1 MRGYRS
7 VLAGMALGLAL
18 AVTQSGG
25 CAEVSVGGKT
35 AKDVF
40 TDPQVLALV
49 EAACKGDT
57 AHMEQSVKQGANV
70 NATGYREVTPL
81 VWAMECHSKA
91 GVRKLLELGANPNF
105 KMEGDLSA
113 TWMAAGS
120 NDPEWLP
127 MMLAHGGD
135 PNIVSGADTALMI
148 AMEQGRWQNFH
159 LLLRQG
165 ADVNKADAVGNTAA
179 TYAAELS
186 KFDVVAELLEH
197 GYNYNLQDLARTV
210 QGNHV
215 PPKSDPYRDK
225 QRVLRMLEERGVKFP
240 VKSPVKFPG
249 DGGN

>member
-7 VLAGMALGLAL
+7 VLVGVALGLAL

-40 TDPQVLALV
+40 TDPKVLALV

-57 AHMEQSVKQGANV
+57 TRVEQLVKQGANV

-91 GVRKLLELGANPNF
+91 GVKKLLELGADPNF

-135 PNIVSGADTALMI
+135 PNIRSGWKNALMI
-148 AMEQGRWQNFH
+148 AIEQERWANFH
-159 LLLRQG
+159 LLLEHG
-165 ADVNKADAVGNTAA
+165 ADVNNADTVGNTAA
-179 TYAAELS
+179 TYAAAIGR
-186 KFDVVAELLEH
+186 FDIVAELLDR
-197 GYNYNLQDLARTV
+197 GYSYQLQRIAFEAQDR
-210 QGNHV
+210 
-215 PPKSDPYRDK
+215 PIPKGSEAEQQK
-225 QRVLRMLEERGVKFP
+225 EKVIRMLEARGVKFP
-240 VKSPVKFPG
+240 VKRPG
-249 DGGN
+249 FLGGSTE